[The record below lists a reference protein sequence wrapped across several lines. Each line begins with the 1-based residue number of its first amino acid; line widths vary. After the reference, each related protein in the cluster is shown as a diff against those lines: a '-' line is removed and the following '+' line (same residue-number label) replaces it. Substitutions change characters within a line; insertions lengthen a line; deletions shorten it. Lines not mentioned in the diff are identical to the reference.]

1 MMVLMKPLLYAFWKI
16 CLLRANPQDLPAS
29 RFLLGLS
36 LASYGITGVIDSTVE
51 MPFLQAV
58 LATLV
63 DIALLSALI
72 YIALWMRLLTNR
84 YTQTLTALMGTGAM
98 FGAMAFLPARYHPLE
113 CGRHGAYSAPCPV
126 GMDDFRTGDRH
137 DVCIP
142 CHQTHRSFIP
152 HRRLICAFTY

>member
-98 FGAMAFLPARYHPLE
+98 FGAMAFLPAVWQHAL
-113 CGRHGAYSAPCPV
+113 A
-126 GMDDFRTGDRH
+126 TGDTTLTLPGLLH
-137 DVCIP
+137 G
-142 CHQTHRSFIP
+142 
-152 HRRLICAFTY
+152 